1 MILMAQHAPADMNR
15 IVVVGH
21 GIAGV
26 TACHA
31 LRDAGFTGH
40 LTIVGDE
47 SHAPYS
53 RPALSK
59 AALVD
64 GQDLSAHLLPE
75 ATHGGLELQ
84 GVPARGV
91 DLFERTV
98 TLEDDTEVA
107 FDGLVI
113 ATGAG
118 ARKLTDSAH
127 ELTLRTMN
135 DAENAQSR
143 FVPGQVVVVV
153 GGGALGMELASG
165 AVERG
170 CHVSVV
176 CSGTPMTRHLGEYL
190 ASKIT
195 DVARGKG
202 VGFIDAAA
210 VSATAD
216 EQSTVVELS
225 DGSQITGDVLVTA
238 IGDHAHDR
246 WLEGSGLLN
255 GDRVVTDSRGRV
267 LHEDGTVLPHVVAA
281 GDIAHWEGER
291 QPLWTTA
298 IEHAKVAALSLLRG
312 DLAEPLNFVPYFWT
326 EQFGLTIRVMG
337 QLPVH
342 GTPEV
347 IDTGAPKNAPEV
359 QVVDPHR
366 ALLRWASDEGTGTAV
381 AVNYKIPIPKLR
393 RLTERP
399 AAAA

>member
-1 MILMAQHAPADMNR
+1 MVQHVMGDMNK

-31 LRDAGFTGH
+31 LRDAGFTGC
-40 LTIVGDE
+40 LTVVGDE
-47 SHAPYS
+47 NHAPYS

-64 GQDLSAHLLPE
+64 GQDLSAHHLPE
-75 ATHGGLELQ
+75 ATHGGMEVR
-84 GVPARGV
+84 GVPARSV
-91 DLFERTV
+91 DLSECTV
-98 TLEDDTEVA
+98 TLGDSTVLP
-107 FDGLVI
+107 FDGLII

-118 ARKLTDSAH
+118 ARRLTDSPH

-143 FVPGQVVVVV
+143 FVPGQDVVVV

-190 ASKIT
+190 ASRIT

-202 VGFIDAAA
+202 VRFIDATAM
-210 VSATAD
+210 SATAD
-216 EQSTVVELS
+216 EESTVVELS
-225 DGSQITGDVLVTA
+225 NGSRITGDVLVTA
-238 IGDHAHDR
+238 IGDRAHDR

-255 GDRVVTDSRGRV
+255 GNRVVTDSRGRV
-267 LHEDGTVLPHVVAA
+267 LHEDGTVLPHIVAA
-281 GDIAHWEGER
+281 GDIAHWDGNR

-342 GTPEV
+342 GAPEV
-347 IDTGAPKNAPEV
+347 IDSGAPKNAPEGHNA
-359 QVVDPHR
+359 DPHR
-366 ALLRWASDEGTGTAV
+366 ALLRWSSNDGSGTAV
-381 AVNYKIPIPKLR
+381 TVNYKIPIPKLR
-393 RLTERP
+393 KLTGP
-399 AAAA
+399 LASAA